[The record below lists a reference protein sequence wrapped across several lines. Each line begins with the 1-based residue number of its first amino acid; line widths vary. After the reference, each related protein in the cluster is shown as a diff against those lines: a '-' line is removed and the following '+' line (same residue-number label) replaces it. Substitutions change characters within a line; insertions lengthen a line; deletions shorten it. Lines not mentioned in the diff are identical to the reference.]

1 MPTASDIIEDARNYA
16 SDALASATSSMGSA
30 IAVLNNLG
38 QTGVITTGGAPVIQP
53 PVPGDPGEVPEY
65 QGVHLSPDEFLE
77 VAPIL
82 QTVPDLIIP
91 NDPDLPPADLVYV
104 APLVPSG
111 ITPDQNLLTG
121 IPTINALPT
130 LPVMPNLQ
138 AEIAGIA
145 APVLVAIDIPD
156 APVYAAPEFTG
167 QAPTFDAVM
176 PTDLDVEFRSQY
188 ETISPVMIA
197 AVNTQL
203 DAFLDDK
210 FPEFRTAMA
219 AIEDRLATYL
229 AGGTAMA
236 PATEDA
242 LYNRTRTKLNAD
254 AQRAMKE
261 VLGKGARAGFTMPTP
276 MLLSQAQD
284 VDQER
289 RRANAVAATEI
300 AIKFAELEQANLQ
313 FAVKTSSE
321 LRKIAMDSTLSY
333 CGHLVSINSQALQ
346 YARDVVEFV
355 VKAFDIAAKYAETK
369 ARIYEADA
377 QVYRAKL
384 EGALA
389 VIHAYEA
396 AVNAELAKANVNRAT
411 VDAYTARINAVKA
424 EADVYRASVDAV
436 VAFAGLE
443 RIKVELFDAKVK
455 AFGSQ
460 VNAFT
465 AQWQGYEAAVKGQS
479 ARMEVNIAHSRE
491 YEAKANGFSA
501 IVRAR
506 GDAVKAA
513 SDKNRQLIDVYKAKV
528 DAFAALQ
535 HSKAEAMQIDVT
547 AYRST
552 IEAFIAKATAIA
564 EHTRADVSIYEVA
577 LRGLI
582 EEAKL
587 QLARVVERDHLNVE
601 RAKGLA
607 AIAQSIGADFGRVA
621 EASLNGMNS
630 LAATITTATA

>member
-1 MPTASDIIEDARNYA
+1 MPTASDIIDARNYA
-16 SDALASATSSMGSA
+16 SSTLEAAVSAMNAASAA
-30 IAVLNNLG
+30 LNSL
-38 QTGVITTGGAPVIQP
+38 TTGGSISINKSPVIQP
-53 PVPGDPGEVPEY
+53 PVPGDPGDVPAY
-65 QGVHLSPDEFLE
+65 QGIHLSPDEFLE
-77 VAPIL
+77 VAPLL
-82 QTVPDLIIP
+82 QTVPTLVLP
-91 NDPDLPPADLVYV
+91 NDPTPPVADLVYQ

-121 IPTINALPT
+121 IPSIAALPT
-130 LPVMPNLQ
+130 LPVMPDLQ

-145 APVLVAIDIPD
+145 TPTIIPITIPD

-167 QAPTFDAVM
+167 QAPSFDAVM
-176 PTDLDVEFRSQY
+176 PTDLDVEFRSEY
-188 ETISPVMIA
+188 ETISPIMVA

-210 FPEFRTAMA
+210 FPAFRTAMA
-219 AIEDRLATYL
+219 ALEDRLATYMD
-229 AGGTAMA
+229 GGSALS
-236 PATEDA
+236 PAVEDA
-242 LYNRTRTKLNAD
+242 IFNRTRTKLNAD
-254 AQRAMKE
+254 ARRALQETM
-261 VLGKGARAGFTMPTP
+261 GKAARAGFTMPTP
-276 MLLSQAQD
+276 ILLSQAQD
-284 VDQER
+284 IDQAR
-289 RRANAVAATEI
+289 RDNNAKAATEI
-300 AIKFAELEQANLQ
+300 AIEQAKLEQANLQ

-321 LRKIAMDSTLSY
+321 LRKIAMDAGMSF
-333 CGHLVSINSQALQ
+333 CAHLVSLNGQALD
-346 YARDVVEFV
+346 YARASVEFV
-355 VKAFDIAAKYAETK
+355 VKAFDIAARYAETQ

-377 QVYRAKL
+377 SVYRAKL

-411 VDAYTARINAVKA
+411 VDAYTARINAVRA
-424 EADVYRASVDAV
+424 EADVYRAAVDSV
-436 VAFAGLE
+436 VALAGLE
-443 RIKVELFDAKVK
+443 RIKVELYDAKVK

-479 ARMEVNIAHSRE
+479 ARMEVNVAHSRE
-491 YEAKANGFSA
+491 YEAAANAYSAVVRGKAE
-501 IVRAR
+501 
-506 GDAVKAA
+506 AVKSAND
-513 SDKNRQLIDVYKAKV
+513 SNRQLIDVFKAKV

-535 HSKAEAMQIDVT
+535 HAKAEAVQIDVA

-587 QLARVVERDHLNVE
+587 QLAWVVERDHLNVE
-601 RAKGLA
+601 RAKGLT
-607 AIAQSIGADFGRVA
+607 SIGESIGSSFGRVA
-621 EASLNGMNS
+621 EATLNGMNS
-630 LAATITTATA
+630 LAATVTTTTT